1 MDAREIAHT
10 LRLAEKKKNPHPN
23 DCAEWY
29 PPPPPPGSAPPPPPP
44 PNPWDRPAAANGHS
58 ASE

>member
-44 PNPWDRPAAANGHS
+44 PLASSPAS
-58 ASE
+58 SLASLSL